1 MSSRTRYAT
10 VILDVDSTVA
20 SIEGIDWLA
29 ALRTPDVAAQ
39 IAAGTGRAM
48 EGIVSLEAV
57 YAERLR
63 LVAPRRDEID
73 ALGKAYV
80 AAIAPG
86 ARETVAALRRAEVRV
101 MLFSGGLRES
111 ILPVADALTIPRDD
125 VHAVSIR
132 FNADGSYADYDRVSP
147 FATNSG
153 KPAMVERLAPA
164 RRILAVGD
172 GATDARMKAVVDT
185 FAAFTQFVR
194 REPVVKAADVELRSF
209 AELTRYVIPAD

>member
-1 MSSRTRYAT
+1 MSSRARYAT

-185 FAAFTQFVR
+185 FAAFTQFAR

>member
-1 MSSRTRYAT
+1 MSSRARYAT
-10 VILDVDSTVA
+10 VILDVDSTVV

-185 FAAFTQFVR
+185 FAAFTQFAR